1 MKIQIKLTQ
10 AELRSIVAR
19 HLNLANG
26 INANDLEITI
36 DYTQVDFGKWTELHK
51 WHTSAANNP
60 NRKIE
65 AIKGVRTSYPGT
77 GLVEAKYAVEASWD
91 RLYEFVK
98 KYNSLDGF
106 CTWR

>member
-26 INANDLEITI
+26 INADDLEITI
-36 DYTQVDFGKWTELHK
+36 DSTPVDLGKWTELYK

-65 AIKGVRTSYPGT
+65 AIKGVRSAYPA
-77 GLVEAKYAVEASWD
+77 LDWPRPSMLWR
-91 RLYEFVK
+91 RLGIV
-98 KYNSLDGF
+98 SLSM
-106 CTWR
+106 

>member
-26 INANDLEITI
+26 INADDLEITI
-36 DYTQVDFGKWTELHK
+36 DSTPVDLGKWTELYK

-65 AIKGVRTSYPGT
+65 AIKGVRSAYPGT
-77 GLVEAKYAVEASWD
+77 GLAEAKYAVEASWD
-91 RLYEFVK
+91 RLSEYVK
-98 KYNSLDGF
+98 KNDSLFGF
-106 CTWR
+106 E